1 MNKGKV
7 RDTVFTKRKHELVN
21 KILKLLGKST
31 SSQTAKSLNRKTGTE
46 LVKIYRREKAKRGI
60 PSSFK

>member
-7 RDTVFTKRKHELVN
+7 RDLTGAKRKHEMIN
-21 KILKLLGKST
+21 KILTLLGKSKE
-31 SSQTAKSLNRKTGTE
+31 SEVAKSLAKKTGTE